1 MPSSASAS
9 FSVHKFHLVS
19 CSAFLETVVS
29 FRIFLTLDYFVN
41 LSLAAAFPL
50 PPSIFI
56 APEYQAGPLG
66 PQTIYHAAVDFDPPW
81 PFSLLLDL
89 IQFPHVL
96 LVCRTWPSL
105 LINAVQ
111 SQHPPLGYC
120 VMQQPCI
127 LVIQTTQLHAS
138 ATVRQKA
145 SQMLQC
151 NSSGPSRRKY
161 LHFYTYY
168 CSYQILHLKKRL
180 LGGKITVMICQTK

>member
-1 MPSSASAS
+1 MPSSAFAS

-41 LSLAAAFPL
+41 LSLAAACPL
-50 PPSIFI
+50 SPSIFI
-56 APEYQAGPLG
+56 AREYQAGPLG
-66 PQTIYHAAVDFDPPW
+66 AQTIYHAALDFDPPW

-105 LINAVQ
+105 LINA
-111 SQHPPLGYC
+111 QHPPLGYC
-120 VMQQPCI
+120 VMQRPCI

-138 ATVRQKA
+138 AIVRQKA
-145 SQMLQC
+145 QPGALVRFQWAFQEKV
-151 NSSGPSRRKY
+151 PT
-161 LHFYTYY
+161 F
-168 CSYQILHLKKRL
+168 LHLL
-180 LGGKITVMICQTK
+180 LQLPDPSLRKQVIRGKKITVMICQTK